1 MNIQKQPQE
10 VFYKENAL
18 KNFPVI
24 FTKILRT
31 NFLENII
38 WMTASECWHLSSQQI
53 KGTVIQVI

>member
-10 VFYKENAL
+10 VFYKKNAL

-31 NFLENII
+31 NFLENAI
-38 WMTASECWHLSSQQI
+38 WMTASEC
-53 KGTVIQVI
+53 

>member
-31 NFLENII
+31 NFLENI

-53 KGTVIQVI
+53 KGTVMQVI

>member
-10 VFYKENAL
+10 VFYKKNAL

-31 NFLENII
+31 NLLNDDAENIYLN
-38 WMTASECWHLSSQQI
+38 ECF
-53 KGTVIQVI
+53 

>member
-38 WMTASECWHLSSQQI
+38 WMTASEC
-53 KGTVIQVI
+53 